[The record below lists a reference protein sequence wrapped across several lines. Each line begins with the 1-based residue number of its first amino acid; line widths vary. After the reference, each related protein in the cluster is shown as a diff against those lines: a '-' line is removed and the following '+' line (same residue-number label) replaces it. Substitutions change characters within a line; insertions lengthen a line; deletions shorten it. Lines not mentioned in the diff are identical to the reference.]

1 MINNE
6 SSLAKPKWVVPMLI
20 VLMRG
25 SQDELVLAACKGP
38 TAGGP
43 PTLLYSG
50 CHHSAQFGGC
60 TQCSNQSMT

>member
-1 MINNE
+1 MMKNE
-6 SSLAKPKWVVPMLI
+6 SCSAKPKWVVPMLI

-25 SQDELVLAACKGP
+25 SQDELVLAVCKGP

-50 CHHSAQFGGC
+50 CHNSALYGGC
-60 TQCSNQSMT
+60 TQCSNQRMT